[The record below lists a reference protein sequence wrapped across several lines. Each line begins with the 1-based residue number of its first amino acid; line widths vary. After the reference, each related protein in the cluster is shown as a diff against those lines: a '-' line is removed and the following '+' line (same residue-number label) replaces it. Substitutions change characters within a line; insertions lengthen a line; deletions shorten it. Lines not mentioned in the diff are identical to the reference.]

1 MAAEKAVLSQRE
13 IDALLNADLSEA
25 ASEDGP
31 RVLSVKTPSRRI
43 KAYDFRHPEKLSKEQ
58 LRSLQSVQQGVATS
72 LAQQLSARLRA
83 PVEAKLSAMERS
95 IYDEYTSQI
104 GHASVLAFI
113 DMSPLQGYAIAA
125 FGLDVGYSIIDR
137 LLGGRGIRGPSSYNR
152 DLSDIETALVR
163 HISSDI
169 ANALVEPWSRIT
181 ELTPEVAEVATGGN
195 AIQVVP
201 PNEFVIIAWYEV
213 RYAGQTGGISLCFPL
228 TILEQI
234 MPSLTGHSM
243 FENRPRGEQ
252 AVVERVADSQLLPA
266 SVPVRAMLGMGRV
279 PARALADLEVGEVI
293 LLDREIDD
301 PTRVFIGN
309 TERFAGSPGLSGRH
323 LAVQLSGLIDEDGF
337 VINFPQRAVA
347 P

>member
-13 IDALLNADLSEA
+13 IDALLNADLGEQASEA
-25 ASEDGP
+25 ALRP
-31 RVLSVKTPSRRI
+31 VAVKTPQRRI
-43 KAYDFRHPEKLSKEQ
+43 KPYDFRHPEKLSKEQ
-58 LRSLQSVQQGVATS
+58 LRSLQTVQQGVATS
-72 LAQQLSARLRA
+72 LAQQLSARLRS

-113 DMSPLQGYAIAA
+113 DMSPLQGYAVAA
-125 FGLDVGYSIIDR
+125 FGLDVAYSIIDR
-137 LLGGRGIRGPSSYNR
+137 LLGGRGLRGTTSFNR

-169 ANALVEPWSRIT
+169 ATALVEPWGRIT

-234 MPSLTGHSM
+234 MPSLTGHTM

-252 AVVERVADSQLLPA
+252 AAIERVGDGQLMPVT
-266 SVPVRAMLGMGRV
+266 VPVRAVLGMGRV
-279 PARALADLEVGEVI
+279 PATGLANLKVGEVI
-293 LLDREIDD
+293 VLDRELDE

-309 TERFAGSPGLSGRH
+309 TERFAGNPGLSGRH
-323 LAVQLSGLIDEDGF
+323 LAVQLSGLVDEDGF
-337 VINFPQRAVA
+337 VVKFPNRAVA